1 MDDLMCKVQ
10 IRHKEEQF
18 SLNTEHVMILY
29 GYCLKPDQL
38 FASKLACYLAFLLI
52 CQIFDRVSCSIQRKQ

>member
-29 GYCLKPDQL
+29 GYCNRPEARYGLPPPQGE
-38 FASKLACYLAFLLI
+38 FC
-52 CQIFDRVSCSIQRKQ
+52 RP